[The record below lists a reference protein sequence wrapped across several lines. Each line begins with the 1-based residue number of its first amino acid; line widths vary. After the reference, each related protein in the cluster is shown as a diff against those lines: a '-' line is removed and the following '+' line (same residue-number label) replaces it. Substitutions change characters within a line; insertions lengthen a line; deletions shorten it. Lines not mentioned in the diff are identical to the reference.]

1 MQLHTHVPVNPMENP
16 LSYQAKVFSMGS
28 CFAENMGKKLD
39 DHGITTLTNPFGI
52 IFNAISMQR
61 LVERIVHQQAFNE
74 EDVFFHNELW
84 QSYEVHSALSTI
96 DANDYLTTLNAQLNV
111 TRDYLETATHFILT
125 LGTSWVYTYQGNV
138 VANCHKVPNAQFEKR
153 LISATENEQVLL
165 KSIELVRQLNPT
177 IQFIFTVSPVRHT
190 KDGFLENHMSKG
202 NLLQAIYNLKQNDNK
217 WYYFPAY
224 EIVIDELRDYR
235 FYAADL
241 IHPNALA
248 IDYIWERFSTE
259 AISSESHPVMK
270 EVVELKRALQ
280 HRPQH
285 EHTQAWRKFQQ
296 HLSQKIET
304 FQQKYPTICISFV
317 LDNKD

>member
-1 MQLHTHVPVNPMENP
+1 MQLHTPVPVNPIENP

-28 CFAENMGKKLD
+28 CFAEHMNEKLRYYGFD
-39 DHGITTLTNPFGI
+39 SDANPFGI
-52 IFNAISMQR
+52 IFNALSMQR
-61 LVERIVHQQAFNE
+61 LVARIVQEQAFTE
-74 EDVFFHNELW
+74 ADIFFHNELW
-84 QSYEVHSALSTI
+84 QSYEVHSRWSTTEAERYI
-96 DANDYLTTLNAQLNV
+96 HQLNSLLFTAHEQLV
-111 TRDYLETATHFILT
+111 QATHFILT
-125 LGTSWVYTYQGNV
+125 LGTSWVYTFANQV
-138 VANCHKVPNAQFEKR
+138 VANSHKVPNAQFEKR
-153 LISATENEQVLL
+153 LLTAEDTEGALAE
-165 KSIELVRQLNPT
+165 IMRLVRQINPK
-177 IQFIFTVSPVRHT
+177 IQFVFTVSPVRHT
-190 KDGFLENHMSKG
+190 KDGFTENHISKG

-224 EIVIDELRDYR
+224 EIMMDELRDYR
-235 FYAADL
+235 FFAADL

-259 AISSESHPVMK
+259 AISSESHPIMK

-280 HRPQH
+280 HRPQR